1 MNDRIIVLDDTT
13 YNALRDVLDYIL
25 DTEGD
30 DDGLSPLEVKAGLVA
45 QALADQDESNDLVRD
60 GLDE

>member
-13 YNALRDVLDYIL
+13 YEALRDVLEYIL

-30 DDGLSPLEVKAGLVA
+30 DDGLSPLEVKAGIVM
-45 QALADQDESNDLVRD
+45 QALVDQDESNVL
-60 GLDE
+60 GMDE